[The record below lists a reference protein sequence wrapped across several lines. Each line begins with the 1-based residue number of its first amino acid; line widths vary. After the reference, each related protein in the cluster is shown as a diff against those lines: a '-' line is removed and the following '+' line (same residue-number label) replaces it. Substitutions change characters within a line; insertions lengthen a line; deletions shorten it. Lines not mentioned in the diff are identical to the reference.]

1 MRRRVG
7 EEGSEETRG
16 AYTRCSSLPS
26 KARIAIL
33 CHICT
38 LETNAHR
45 EAMFADA
52 RCISWHITRI
62 SAVGPPRLPEWSA
75 SNALASNYHCSC
87 SLLAIAPTLP
97 LDQGNPVAFII
108 VHAGLVCL
116 GRYPSI
122 DYQLAL
128 AVARGPSNRVPIF
141 LSH

>member
-75 SNALASNYHCSC
+75 PNVLASNYQRRGC
-87 SLLAIAPTLP
+87 SLLATAPTLP
-97 LDQGNPVAFII
+97 LDQGNPVDFIL
-108 VHAGLVCL
+108 VHPGLVCL
-116 GRYPSI
+116 GRYLSI

-128 AVARGPSNRVPIF
+128 AVAQGPSNRIP
-141 LSH
+141 SS

>member
-1 MRRRVG
+1 MVEEVEVERRRVG
-7 EEGSEETRG
+7 EEGSEETRELIQRVH
-16 AYTRCSSLPS
+16 RCLQSLALRSSV
-26 KARIAIL
+26 
-33 CHICT
+33 T
-38 LETNAHR
+38 
-45 EAMFADA
+45 FA
-52 RCISWHITRI
+52 RCKRMLTE
-62 SAVGPPRLPEWSA
+62 RLCLQTQEWSA

-87 SLLAIAPTLP
+87 SLLAIASTLP
-97 LDQGNPVAFII
+97 LDQGNPVAFIL